1 MKTCKDIELLLPLY
15 SEKDLDDADQQ
26 WVASHLADCVQCR
39 KELAL
44 LQEAAKLVDQLPDV
58 EEPPW
63 FQQKIMAGVREEAQK
78 KSFVRKWFYPLRI
91 KIPAQIMATLV
102 IAILA
107 VYVYRSGDE
116 KTNKIFPGVQGP
128 IVEMQQ
134 GQTQVQPPQAE
145 ERQTPTVSRKNDA
158 KRMAVA
164 KDELRAPSSAG
175 EGLALKNQASELMP
189 DAAPEADAGLT
200 KGSVQEKKEWQ
211 TDHSARPREREAAKA
226 KLADSDKKTAGSV
239 PPAFE
244 EKRESYKKA
253 TPPAQQSMAAL
264 GAASTPAVVLLHVGD
279 LNAAVADVEKMLT
292 RYDARIK
299 SKKRLD
305 GKMTFQFEI
314 SGRYLNDVLLQ
325 IRGMGPVEVRG
336 LPATDGEQDIAVG
349 MEIIGR

>member
-1 MKTCKDIELLLPLY
+1 MKTCKDIEHLLPLY
-15 SEKDLDDADQQ
+15 SEKGLDDADQQ
-26 WVASHLADCVQCR
+26 WVASHLAGCAQCR

-63 FQQKIMAGVREEAQK
+63 FQQKIMAGVREEARK

-116 KTNKIFPGVQGP
+116 KAKEIFPGVQGP

-134 GQTQVQPPQAE
+134 RQTQVQPPQAE
-145 ERQTPTVSRKNDA
+145 ERQTPTVFRKKDA
-158 KRMAVA
+158 KRKAGA
-164 KDELRAPSSAG
+164 KDELRAPSPAG
-175 EGLALKNQASELMP
+175 EGLALKSQTSEFRS
-189 DAAPEADAGLT
+189 DAAPEADAGLV
-200 KGSVQEKKEWQ
+200 KGSVQEKKELQ
-211 TDHSARPREREAAKA
+211 SAYPARPREREAAKA
-226 KLADSDKKTAGSV
+226 KLADSDKKAADSL

-244 EKRESYKKA
+244 EKRESYKKT
-253 TPPAQQSMAAL
+253 TPLAQQSREAFSTASPPAA
-264 GAASTPAVVLLHVGD
+264 VLLHVGD

-299 SKKRLD
+299 SRKWLD
-305 GKMTFQFEI
+305 GKVTFEFEI
-314 SGRYLNDVLLQ
+314 SGRYLNDVLSQ
-325 IRGMGPVEVRG
+325 VRGMGPVEVRG
-336 LPATDGEQDIAVG
+336 LPATDGEQNIAIS
-349 MEIIGR
+349 MEIVGR